1 MFTNQARLL
10 VVCVFAVLLA
20 VFIYMHTYEVAAAD
34 ALLMLVV
41 IWGYFNEGPIILAAK
56 YYHNKDYDKAEE
68 LLLQIRKPEWLRK
81 NRRGFYE
88 FMLGG
93 IALKRGDFTKAEAH
107 YELAAQYP
115 LRSAND
121 HVAALVHVANISVRN
136 ANYDKAEAYLK
147 LATRQ
152 EKKVSAKMKEVIA
165 QIEKELKT
173 RKAK

>member
-10 VVCVFAVLLA
+10 VVCVFAVFLA

-34 ALLMLVV
+34 GLLMLVV
-41 IWGYFNEGPIILAAK
+41 IWGYFKQGPIILAAK
-56 YYHNKDYDKAEE
+56 HYHNKDFDRAES
-68 LLLQIRKPEWLRK
+68 LLLQIHKPQWLSKR
-81 NRRGFYE
+81 RRGFYE

-93 IALKRGDFTKAEAH
+93 ICLKRNDFAQAEVH

-121 HVAALVHVANISVRN
+121 HVGALVHVANISVRN
-136 ANYDKAEAYLK
+136 ANYEKAEAYLK

-152 EKKVSAKMKEVIA
+152 EEKISAKMKDVIA

>member
-1 MFTNQARLL
+1 MFTNQARIFVICTFAAL
-10 VVCVFAVLLA
+10 VA
-20 VFIYMHTYEVAAAD
+20 VFIYVHTYEVAAVA
-34 ALLMLVV
+34 ALLMLVM
-41 IWGYFNEGPIILAAK
+41 IWGYFKEGPIILAAK
-56 YYHNKDYDKAEE
+56 FYHNKDFDRAES
-68 LLLQIRKPEWLRK
+68 LLMQIHKPGWLSK
-81 NRRGFYE
+81 KRRGFYE

-93 IALKRGDFTKAEAH
+93 ICLKKNDFVQAEIH

-152 EKKVSAKMKEVIA
+152 EEKISAKMKEVIA

-173 RKAK
+173 RKGN